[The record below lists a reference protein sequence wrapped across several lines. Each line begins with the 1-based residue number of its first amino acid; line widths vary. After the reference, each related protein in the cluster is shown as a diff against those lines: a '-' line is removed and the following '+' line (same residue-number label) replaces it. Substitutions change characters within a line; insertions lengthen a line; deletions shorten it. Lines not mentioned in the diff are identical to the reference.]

1 MKRRDFV
8 TSTVGALAAGSAGC
22 AGVGQLAVPGPQQVT
37 AKEMESFLI
46 AQDGM
51 MGRIAGSQGGGRF
64 LSELSGGEPFGGGDA
79 RLFRQTMRSLLL
91 VGNFRDLPSAGQAH
105 PGVQQRLR
113 YSAPEIDSA
122 AAGVLDR
129 MKSMS
134 PTARADFQLALRTDP
149 ALGER
154 MLKAIEFEAS
164 AVGAPARRRRELL
177 ELGNYVIGRLQ
188 HSSAVFVA
196 EYVDKYEKL
205 AARSGSVAEMERFM
219 AARLGRAAFQARV
232 REAERAARGW
242 RAEEV
247 RDVPIGYVVDV
258 AGDVAGMIGQE
269 AEERA
274 WHSRGLKVLGVGA
287 AVTLA
292 GLLLMTIDGVGLDFE
307 SEASA
312 VGRIGVIAGV
322 TVGPLTMLAGLCI
335 LLWDGLTKT

>member
-1 MKRRDFV
+1 MKRRYFV

-22 AGVGQLAVPGPQQVT
+22 TGVRQLAIPGPQQVT
-37 AKEMESFLI
+37 AAEMESFLI

-51 MGRIAGSQGGGRF
+51 MSRIAGGQEGEGRF
-64 LSELSGGEPFGGGDA
+64 LSELWGGHPLGEDDA

-91 VGNFRDLPSAGQAH
+91 VGNFRDLSVEGRTHPS
-105 PGVQQRLR
+105 VQTRLR

-134 PTARADFQLALRTDP
+134 PTARADLQLALRTDP

-154 MLKAIEFEAS
+154 VLKAIEFEAS

-177 ELGNYVIGRLQ
+177 ELGDYVIGRMQ
-188 HSSAVFVA
+188 HSSDVFVD

-232 REAERAARGW
+232 REAEQAAHGW
-242 RAEEV
+242 QTEGI
-247 RDVPIGYVVDV
+247 RDIPIGYVLDV
-258 AGDVAGMIGQE
+258 TGDVAGMVGQE
-269 AEERA
+269 AEEQA
-274 WHSRGLKVLGVGA
+274 WHSRGLYVLGVGA
-287 AVTLA
+287 ATTAA
-292 GLLLMTIDGVGLDFE
+292 GWLLLAIGDIDNAFDGDLLATVGV
-307 SEASA
+307 
-312 VGRIGVIAGV
+312 VAGI
-322 TVGPLTMLAGLCI
+322 TVGPLTMLAGLLL
-335 LLWDGLTKT
+335 LLWDGVTKT